1 LSGDDTVKIS
11 QVLKRGFRGRCPQCG
26 EGPLFVRFIKA
37 HERCSSCGLVY
48 QRNHG
53 DTWLFIIITDR
64 IPMLFGI
71 AALYFGFQ
79 ADNWAANVV
88 FFGVLAAMIVGTI
101 RQRVGLALALDFLSR
116 RWFA

>member
-1 LSGDDTVKIS
+1 MKVT
-11 QVLKRGFRGRCPQCG
+11 QVLKRGLRGRCPQCG
-26 EGPLFVRFIKA
+26 QGPLFVRFLKT
-37 HERCSSCGLVY
+37 HERCSVCGLQY
-48 QRNHG
+48 QRDYG

-71 AALYFGFQ
+71 AALYFGFR
-79 ADNWAANVV
+79 ADSPLSNVL
-88 FFGVLAAMIVGTI
+88 FFLALALPIVGTI

>member
-1 LSGDDTVKIS
+1 LFVKVS
-11 QVLKRGFRGRCPQCG
+11 EVLRRGLRGRCPQCG
-26 EGPLFVRFIKA
+26 EGPLFVRFLKT

-48 QRNHG
+48 QRDYG

-71 AALYFGFQ
+71 AALYFGFR
-79 ADNWAANVV
+79 AEHWLGNAAFFLALALPIVV
-88 FFGVLAAMIVGTI
+88 TI
-101 RQRVGLALALDFLSR
+101 RHRVGLALALDYLSR